1 MRPNPKFALV
11 VWIRKTDAFV
21 GLHDELVGL
30 VGDEPQESTS
40 YEGMVDF
47 HWGFSARDAAQRVA
61 ERLKLFSQKPEV
73 VLLRLS
79 SYVDNERSVTFKDER
94 HVRH

>member
-1 MRPNPKFALV
+1 MLSLSGSG
-11 VWIRKTDAFV
+11 KTDAFAD
-21 GLHDELVGL
+21 LHDELVGL

-47 HWGFSARDAAQRVA
+47 HWGFRARDDAQRVA
-61 ERLKLFSQKPEV
+61 ESLKQFSQKPEV

-79 SYVDNERSVTFKDER
+79 SYDDHEQSVTFKDER